1 MILDFHNF
9 EYSLPKGAFCQVF
22 FLNSP
27 VVLEKMLTICEKFK
41 DKRGFGSGELKS
53 SKVKQGRT
61 VGN

>member
-1 MILDFHNF
+1 MP
-9 EYSLPKGAFCQVF
+9 SF